1 MKSTHNFNFVK
12 WQTESTLNFA
22 FSVQQTS
29 NTQIHRKGFMKMY
42 KNAQSLEN
50 VTDLES
56 KTNNGINI
64 ALQYSFQFELDFSFE
79 NHI

>member
-1 MKSTHNFNFVK
+1 
-12 WQTESTLNFA
+12 
-22 FSVQQTS
+22 
-29 NTQIHRKGFMKMY
+29 MY